1 MAHWKLLLR
10 RLVRQ
15 IWFRIA
21 LFCLGG
27 FAAAFTA
34 LLLQPYIPEDIAL
47 SVGADSVGNILG
59 ILAASMLTVTT
70 FSLTTMVSAFASA
83 STNLTPRATQL
94 LMEDTT
100 AHNAL
105 ATFLGAFLYSIVGIV
120 ALSTETYGANGR
132 LVLLAVTIL
141 VIIFIVVTLL
151 RWISRLTKL
160 GTVRETIEQLEEA
173 ASSALSRWCKH
184 PHLRAAPRL
193 DWIRMARAVYPTEI
207 GYVQNIDVEKL
218 ASIVESRDV
227 LIDVDVLPGAFVEP
241 TRPIAY
247 VDEEMS
253 DEDIGRVRHAFLI
266 GSRRTYEQDPRF
278 GLIALGEVASRALSP
293 AVNDPGTAID
303 VINAGVRI
311 LALKGGR
318 NAEEDVAF
326 AKVRMPALSTAD
338 MMQDFFVPI
347 ARDGAGLVEVG
358 IKLQKAL
365 QSLSRL
371 SPEVFGKLAE
381 EHSEDALRRAEK
393 SLDEECDLER
403 IRRHALTHRPEQIV
417 QKSVAYPGSQVR

>member
-15 IWFRIA
+15 IWFRIT

-27 FAAAFTA
+27 FAAAFAA
-34 LLLQPYIPEDIAL
+34 LLLQPYIPENIAL

-83 STNLTPRATQL
+83 SSNLTPRATQL

-120 ALSTETYGANGR
+120 ALSTGTYGSTGR

-151 RWISRLTKL
+151 RWIGRLTKL
-160 GTVRETIEQLEEA
+160 GTVRETIEQLETA
-173 ASSALSRWCKH
+173 ASSALAKWCKN

-193 DWIRMARAVYPTEI
+193 DWVRMARAVYPCRI
-207 GYVQNIDVEKL
+207 GYVQHIDVEQL
-218 ASIVESRDV
+218 AGIVDNRDV
-227 LIDVDVLPGAFVEP
+227 LIDVDVLPGTFVDP

-253 DEDIGRVRHAFLI
+253 DEDIGKVRNAFLL
-266 GSRRTYEQDPRF
+266 GDRRTYEQDPRF
-278 GLIALGEVASRALSP
+278 GLIALSEVASRALSP
-293 AVNDPGTAID
+293 AINDPGTAID
-303 VINAGVRI
+303 VINAGVRV
-311 LALKGGR
+311 LALYSGR
-318 NAEEDVAF
+318 NVEEEDLVF
-326 AKVRMPALSTAD
+326 PKVRMPPLSAAD
-338 MMQDFFVPI
+338 MMEDFFVPI
-347 ARDGAGLVEVG
+347 ARDGAGLLEVG

-365 QSLSRL
+365 RSLSRL
-371 SPEVFGKLAE
+371 SPELFGKLAE
-381 EHSEDALRRAEK
+381 EHSEDAMRRAGK
-393 SLDEECDLER
+393 ALDERDLER
-403 IRRHALTHRPEQIV
+403 VRRHALNRMPEQAV
-417 QKSVAYPGSQVR
+417 QKPMAYPGSKVR

>member
-10 RLVRQ
+10 RLVHQ
-15 IWFRIA
+15 IWFKIT

-27 FAAAFTA
+27 FAAAFAA
-34 LLLQPYIPEDIAL
+34 LALQPYIPENIAI

-83 STNLTPRATQL
+83 SSNLTPRATQL

-120 ALSTETYGANGR
+120 ALSTGTYGSTGR

-193 DWIRMARAVYPTEI
+193 DWIRMARAVYPSEI
-207 GYVQNIDVEKL
+207 GYVQNVDVEKL
-218 ASIVESRDV
+218 ASIIESRDV
-227 LIDVDVLPGAFVEP
+227 LIDVDVLPGAFVDP

-247 VDEEMS
+247 VDEEMP
-253 DEDIGRVRHAFLI
+253 DEDIDKVRNAFLL
-266 GSRRTYEQDPRF
+266 GDRRTYEQDPRF
-278 GLIALGEVASRALSP
+278 GLIALSEVASRALSP
-293 AVNDPGTAID
+293 AINDPGTAID

-311 LALKGGR
+311 LALRSSVNG
-318 NAEEDVAF
+318 EEDAAF
-326 AKVRMPALSTAD
+326 PKIRMPALSTAD
-338 MMQDFFVPI
+338 MMEDFFVPI

-358 IKLQKAL
+358 ITLQKAL
-365 QSLSRL
+365 RTLSRL
-371 SPEVFGKLAE
+371 SPELFGELAE
-381 EHSEDALRRAEK
+381 EHSEDALRRAARAINEGRD
-393 SLDEECDLER
+393 LDR
-403 IRRHALTHRPEQIV
+403 VRRHALAQPLEPAV
-417 QKSVAYPGSQVR
+417 QKPVVYPGSQAR

>member
-15 IWFRIA
+15 IWFKIA

-193 DWIRMARAVYPTEI
+193 DWVRMAQAVYPTEI

-218 ASIVESRDV
+218 ASIVESRDA

-266 GSRRTYEQDPRF
+266 GDRRTYEQDPRF
-278 GLIALGEVASRALSP
+278 GLIALSEVASRALSP

-311 LALKGGR
+311 LALQGGR

-326 AKVRMPALSTAD
+326 PKVRMPALSTAD

-393 SLDEECDLER
+393 SLDEERDLER
-403 IRRHALTHRPEQIV
+403 IRRHALTHRPKQIV
-417 QKSVAYPGSQVR
+417 QKSVAYPGS